1 MSDLCKCY
9 EVPPML
15 LPVLK
20 FPDSRLR
27 EKAQPIAKNEIDAE
41 LRQLAADMAETMYDE
56 PGIGLAAT
64 QVGVAKRLIVM
75 DVDWGEDRERAP
87 RVLLNPEIVAREG
100 RVVSELEG
108 CLSVPDFK
116 ADVERDARVV
126 VRARTLDWEEVEFDA
141 SELESFCFQHE
152 IDHLDGML
160 FIDRISKLKRDLY
173 VRRRKKQLRREQE
186 EREAP
191 GHPHG

>member
-1 MSDLCKCY
+1 
-9 EVPPML
+9 ML
-15 LPVLK
+15 LEVLQ
-20 FPDSRLR
+20 FPDPRLR
-27 EKAQPIAKNEIDAE
+27 EKAVPIERHEVDDA
-41 LRQLAADMAETMYDE
+41 LRKLAADMAETMYDE

-75 DVDWGEDRERAP
+75 DLDWSEEGERRP
-87 RVLLNPEIVAREG
+87 RMLLNPEIVLREG
-100 RVVSELEG
+100 RATSEMEG

-116 ADVERDARVV
+116 SDVERDARVV

-141 SELESFCFQHE
+141 TELEAFCFQHE

-173 VRRRKKQLRREQE
+173 VRRRKKQLRREQ
-186 EREAP
+186 
-191 GHPHG
+191 

>member
-1 MSDLCKCY
+1 
-9 EVPPML
+9 ML
-15 LPVLK
+15 LSVLQ
-20 FPDSRLR
+20 FPDARLR
-27 EKAQPIAKNEIDAE
+27 EKAAPIAQHEIDDD

-75 DVDWGEDRERAP
+75 DLDWTEDGERRP
-87 RVLLNPEIVAREG
+87 RILLNPELFVTEG
-100 RVVSELEG
+100 KAVSEQEG

-116 ADVERDARVV
+116 SDVERHARVV
-126 VRARTLDWEEVEFDA
+126 VRARTLDWEEVEFEA
-141 SELESFCFQHE
+141 TELEAYCFQHE
-152 IDHLDGML
+152 IDHLDGVL

-186 EREAP
+186 EREPA
-191 GHPHG
+191 GHADG

>member
-1 MSDLCKCY
+1 MNSS
-9 EVPPML
+9 PML
-15 LPVLK
+15 LSVLK
-20 FPDSRLR
+20 FPDPRLR
-27 EKAQPIAKNEIDAE
+27 EKAKPVAREGIDAE

-64 QVGVAKRLIVM
+64 QVGVAKRMIVM
-75 DVDWGEDRERAP
+75 DVHWGEDRERAP
-87 RVLLNPEIVAREG
+87 RVLLNPEIVLREG
-100 RVVSELEG
+100 RTTSELEG

-116 ADVERDARVV
+116 SDVERDARVV

-152 IDHLDGML
+152 IDHLDGVL

-186 EREAP
+186 EREAA
-191 GHPHG
+191 G

>member
-1 MSDLCKCY
+1 
-9 EVPPML
+9 ML
-15 LPVLK
+15 LPVLQ
-20 FPDSRLR
+20 FPDPRLR
-27 EKAQPIAKNEIDAE
+27 EKAKPVAKDEVTPE

-75 DVDWGEDRERAP
+75 DLDWSEDGERNP
-87 RVLLNPEIVAREG
+87 RMLLNPEIVMRDG
-100 RVVSELEG
+100 RAVSEMEG
-108 CLSVPDFK
+108 CLSVPDYK
-116 ADVERDARVV
+116 SDVERDARVV

-141 SELESFCFQHE
+141 TELEAFCFQHE

-173 VRRRKKQLRREQE
+173 VRRRKKQVRREQE
-186 EREAP
+186 EREAA
-191 GHPHG
+191 GHPNG